1 MMKDHYI
8 SKVLSK
14 LFREEKLM
22 NKRYEIMCIPM
33 IDNTFTV
40 YCMGFINGGVKRPVF
55 GKKRLQWLTSLLNDK
70 LKISYDKKMICLTAE
85 QANNLYTLL
94 KLKGVDE

>member
-8 SKVLSK
+8 SKILSK

-22 NKRYEIMCIPM
+22 NRRYEIMCIPM
-33 IDNTFTV
+33 VDNTFTI
-40 YCMGFINGGVKRPVF
+40 YCMGFANGGIRRPVF

-70 LKISYDKKMICLTAE
+70 LKISHDRKMISLTAE
-85 QANNLYTLL
+85 QADNLYTLL